1 MVRSARSLR
10 ASGEAKPGTSVP
22 LLCPPCRRD
31 AEGEVWTLRAEVR
44 RALLAVSRGG
54 DTGLVLCHFDDALRG
69 LARLA
74 GHQQQGVLDR
84 PPDFDA
90 LRGRL
95 VGQRY
100 SVVSRAIA
108 GRTSPAPPETPVGGQ
123 NAFHAP
129 VITEVLGQ
137 LAALQLAP
145 CGRGAASVPGPQPAP
160 DLVPSHPPTAEQ
172 RGEPRTRVRFPI
184 RVSPG
189 ERGGTVVDFSP
200 GGIGCETGHFLAAGT
215 PVWVTFC
222 RRCHL
227 EVEGIVRWSSVP
239 GPGAG
244 AGSSA
249 AIAGVQFRKRL
260 PAAVV
265 GAFAAVGCAA

>member
-1 MVRSARSLR
+1 MVRSPR
-10 ASGEAKPGTSVP
+10 ALQTSGEAKPGTPDP

-31 AEGEVWTLRAEVR
+31 VEAEVWTLRADVR
-44 RALLAVSRGG
+44 RAVLAVSRGG
-54 DTGLVLCHFDDALRG
+54 DTGLVLCHFDDALHG

-74 GHQQQGVLDR
+74 GYQQQGVLDR

-108 GRTSPAPPETPVGGQ
+108 GRTSPAPPETLPGGQ
-123 NAFHAP
+123 SVVHAP

-137 LAALQLAP
+137 LAALQVTP
-145 CGRGAASVPGPQPAP
+145 RGGGAASVPELQPAP
-160 DLVPSHPPTAEQ
+160 DLAPSHRGSAEQ

-200 GGIGCETGHFLAAGT
+200 GGIGCESGRFLAAGT

-222 RRCHL
+222 RRCRL
-227 EVEGIVRWSSVP
+227 EVEGIVRWSSAP
-239 GPGAG
+239 GTGAE
-244 AGSSA
+244 SSV

-265 GAFAAVGCAA
+265 GAFVAVGCAA